1 MFIFIYT
8 EMIFQIPDI
17 MHYFFDKIL
26 FYLFN
31 PFILTMAW
39 EELGKSFHTS
49 GSEMFH
55 NEHHLRK
62 YLALEIPPL

>member
-17 MHYFFDKIL
+17 THYFFDKIL

-31 PFILTMAW
+31 PFILTMA
-39 EELGKSFHTS
+39 
-49 GSEMFH
+49 
-55 NEHHLRK
+55 
-62 YLALEIPPL
+62 